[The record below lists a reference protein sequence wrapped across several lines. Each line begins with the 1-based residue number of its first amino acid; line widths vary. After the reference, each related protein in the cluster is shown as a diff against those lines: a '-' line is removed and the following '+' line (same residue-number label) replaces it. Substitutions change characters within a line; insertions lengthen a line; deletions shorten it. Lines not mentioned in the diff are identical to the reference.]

1 MVTLAKIMNRIA
13 DEIRATIEQVTDI
26 SVQVEPRMILSPSP
40 PTIDIY
46 PSDPSDD
53 PALAGFGEAQLHGG
67 EQLTIR
73 ARVSAADATAGQDL
87 LLAFMDDE
95 DPLSIVRSIADET
108 LNGHAAALA
117 FQSQSGY
124 RDFPDPS
131 GEGSWLGCLWTL
143 TVVKARS

>member
-1 MVTLAKIMNRIA
+1 MVTLAKIMNSLA
-13 DEIRATIEQVTDI
+13 DEIRATIEQTTDI
-26 SVQVEPRMILSPSP
+26 TVQVEPRMVLSPTP

-53 PALAGFGEAQLHGG
+53 PELGSFGELTGG
-67 EQLTIR
+67 ELLTIR

-95 DPLSIVRSIADET
+95 DPLSIVNSIADPT
-108 LNGHAAALA
+108 LSGRAQTMA
-117 FQSQSGY
+117 FTSQSGY

-131 GEGSWLGCLWTL
+131 GEGSWIGALWNL
-143 TVVKARS
+143 TVVKTRS